1 MIRNIISFCVYKPW
15 IALLFGVCVAIGGIY
30 SFKELPID
38 AVPDITN
45 IQVQVNTQVGNLPP
59 EEIERA
65 VTTPIEMI
73 LNGVPGVD
81 QVRSITR
88 YGLSQVTVVFKE
100 GTDVFRARQL
110 ITERLATLEAA
121 LPPGSEPT
129 LAPITT
135 GLGEIY
141 FYVVEADKILEG
153 EARIAQLRELRTLQ
167 TWTIRP
173 RLLTVPGVADVNTI
187 GGYEKT
193 ITVSPKSKSLSNY
206 GLHFSD
212 LTEAL
217 QKVNRNVGGSVVEQ
231 TGEQFL
237 IVGKGLFKNI
247 DDIKKV
253 PVKVLEN
260 FQVLTVDDVATVYES
275 ELPRTGAASSNGQE
289 SVLGTVM
296 MLSGANS
303 RTVSKDVDAKVK
315 EIAAA
320 LPKGY
325 KIDTVYNRS
334 HLVDETLAT
343 IQENVVVGAFL
354 VILVLFTLLG
364 NIRAAFISAIVIPL
378 SLLFSFIFMRVFD
391 ISGNLMSLGALD
403 FGVITDGAVIVIDN
417 CIRLINEKNKNGEKF
432 NIKET
437 IIDAALEIR
446 KSAGFGEL
454 IVAISF
460 IPIFSFVGIEGKMFK
475 PMAATFIIAILG
487 SVIFS
492 FTVVPAL
499 ASLLLKK
506 GEKNSEPFVMK
517 VIERMFSP
525 VLNFFLNNAKTVVVG
540 ILIFLAGG
548 VYTLRTLGGEF
559 LPQLEEGSIALQ
571 FIRPVS
577 TGVSASMDL
586 DLVSQK
592 VILETAEVSHVFAR
606 LGTAEIAFDPMGPNI
621 SDTYVMLKPHD
632 QWPKVDGKIRSKEQ
646 VEQELIDKL
655 QENIPGQRILASQP
669 IQLRFNEL
677 LEGTRADISVKVFGE
692 SQESISATADA
703 IAETLRKIPGAGDVE
718 VESKGMQPI
727 LEVIPNQKV
736 TSRLGIS
743 DQEILEAVEA
753 GIGGLEVGTFYEG
766 AKRFPLMVRL
776 SKQERTQVE
785 DISNIPVGILSNQT
799 VPLSEVASVRF
810 NETYASFSREQ
821 TKRRVAVLIN
831 PRGADTES
839 FVEEGKKRVAK
850 EVKLPQGTYLDWGGN
865 FKNLQQAKER
875 LMVMGPI
882 ALLVILLM
890 VYASFGKLWQTILV
904 FLSVPFALAGSI
916 FTMKIANLPFT
927 MSAGVG
933 LIALSGI
940 SILNGVVLV
949 SFFNELRE
957 KGLSGKDVILRGAML
972 RVRPVLMTAM
982 TDVLGFL
989 PMVLSTS
996 PGAEVQRPVGLVIVS
1011 GVLCSTVLTLLVL
1024 PCIYYLI
1031 ENFFT
1036 EKGVTA

>member
-15 IALLFGVCVAIGGIY
+15 IALLFGICIALAGIY

-65 VTTPIEMI
+65 VTIPIEMI

-88 YGLSQVTVVFKE
+88 YGLSQVTVVFKD
-100 GTDVFRARQL
+100 GTDIFRARQL
-110 ITERLATLEAA
+110 ITERLTTLEAA
-121 LPPGSEPT
+121 LPAGSEPT

-141 FYVVEADKILEG
+141 FYVVEAEKPAEG
-153 EARIAQLRELRTLQ
+153 EARVAQLRELRTLQ

-193 ITVSPKSKSLSNY
+193 ITVSPKSKLLSNY

-212 LTEAL
+212 ISEAL

-231 TGEQFL
+231 SGEQFL

-247 DDIKKV
+247 NDIKKV

-275 ELPRTGAASSNGQE
+275 ELPRTGAASYNSRE

-315 EIAAA
+315 EVAAS

-325 KIDTVYNRS
+325 KIYTTYNRS
-334 HLVDETLAT
+334 NLVDETLAT

-364 NIRAAFISAIVIPL
+364 NFRAAFISAIVIPL

-417 CIRLINEKNKNGEKF
+417 CIRLINEKTKNGEKF
-432 NIKET
+432 DIKET
-437 IIDAALEIR
+437 IVDAALEIR

-460 IPIFSFVGIEGKMFK
+460 VPIFSFVGIEGKMFK

-492 FTVVPAL
+492 FTVVPAM

-506 GEKNSEPFVMK
+506 GEQDSEPYVMK
-517 VIERMFSP
+517 VIERMFAP
-525 VLNFFLNNAKTVVVG
+525 VLNFFLNHAKIVVLG
-540 ILIFLAGG
+540 ISIFLVCG
-548 VYTLRTLGGEF
+548 VLVLRTLGGEF

-577 TGVSASMDL
+577 TGISTSVDMDL
-586 DLVSQK
+586 LSHK
-592 VILETAEVSHVFAR
+592 VIMETPEVSHVFGR
-606 LGTAEIAFDPMGPNI
+606 IGTAEIAFDPMGPNI
-621 SDTYVMLKPHD
+621 SDTYVMLKPHGD
-632 QWPKVDGKIRSKEQ
+632 WPKVNGKIRTKDEVEKEL
-646 VEQELIDKL
+646 VSKL
-655 QENIPGQRILASQP
+655 QSSVSGQRILASQP

-677 LEGTRADISVKVFGE
+677 LEGTRADISVKVYGE
-692 SQESISATADA
+692 SQEEISATADA
-703 IAETLRKIPGAGDVE
+703 IAVVLRKIPGAGDVE

-727 LEVIPNQKV
+727 LEIIPNQKV
-736 TSRLGIS
+736 ASRLGVS
-743 DQEILEAVEA
+743 DQEVLEAVEA

-776 SKQERTQVE
+776 TQGERTQVE

-799 VPLSEVASVRF
+799 VPLSEIASVRF

-839 FVEEGKKRVAK
+839 FVEEGKKLVAK

-875 LMVMGPI
+875 LLVMGPI

-890 VYASFGKLWQTILV
+890 VYASFGKIWQTVLV

-916 FTMKIANLPFT
+916 FTMKLADLPFT

-957 KGLSGKDVILRGAML
+957 KGLSGKDVILRGTRL

-1031 ENFFT
+1031 ENFFVK
-1036 EKGVTA
+1036 KGELA